1 MISRFDGS
9 DKVADVTLTK
19 NNTPEPETPIKRTIS
34 WTGPFGSNFQVA
46 RYGDVVTMSC
56 NNTTNNTIPTTGTSN
71 EILPYGYRPYTAVS
85 TVARYG
91 VNHGFATMSTAGK
104 LSWGFAEVDPTA
116 QRLTISFS
124 YITNDGEP
132 N

>member
-1 MISRFDGS
+1 MIFRFNGKT
-9 DKVADVTLTK
+9 KVADVTLDK
-19 NNTPEPETPIKRTIS
+19 NSIPEPEAPIKRTTS
-34 WTGPFGSNFQVA
+34 WTGPFNSNFQVA

-71 EILPYGYRPYTAVS
+71 EVLPYGYRPYTTVA
-85 TVARYG
+85 TVARFG
-91 VNHGFATMSTAGK
+91 ANHGFATMSTAGK

-132 N
+132 S